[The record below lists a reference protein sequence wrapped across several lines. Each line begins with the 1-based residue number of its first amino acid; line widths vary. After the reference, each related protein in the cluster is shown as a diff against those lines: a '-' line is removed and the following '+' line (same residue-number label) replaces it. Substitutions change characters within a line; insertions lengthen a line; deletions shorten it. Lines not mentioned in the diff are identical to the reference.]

1 MAKKTE
7 QILLPISPDLLE
19 ILRDP
24 QAIQEGARHG
34 ADPGRLELVR
44 GNWLV
49 SADTGYKYPIRDGI
63 PVMLIE
69 EGARWKDTPV
79 DALPVP
85 PPPAV
90 EPIAVEPRASETVTF
105 IRPPEAVSANNS
117 PCSYRSASRCWWPS
131 SEVTNNPSCAVSTD
145 TPRGTPSTSRSSGL
159 LGFMCTS
166 KREPSSNSTT

>member
-1 MAKKTE
+1 MAATPAKEGKRMAKKSE
-7 QILLPISPDLLE
+7 QTLSPISPDLLE

-44 GNWLV
+44 GSWLV

-85 PPPAV
+85 PPPAI
-90 EPIAVEPRASETVTF
+90 EPIAVEPRAGEIAPAPAAAEPNVALLAA
-105 IRPPEAVSANNS
+105 I
-117 PCSYRSASRCWWPS
+117 
-131 SEVTNNPSCAVSTD
+131 
-145 TPRGTPSTSRSSGL
+145 GL
-159 LGFMCTS
+159 LVLALLILIGRSRRRTAPAEALS
-166 KREPSSNSTT
+166 EQTVS

>member
-1 MAKKTE
+1 MAVTPAKEGKRLAKKSE
-7 QILLPISPDLLE
+7 QTVSPISLDLLE

-44 GNWLV
+44 GSWLV

-90 EPIAVEPRASETVTF
+90 EPIAVEPRASETVTAPADAAPNVALLVA
-105 IRPPEAVSANNS
+105 I
-117 PCSYRSASRCWWPS
+117 
-131 SEVTNNPSCAVSTD
+131 
-145 TPRGTPSTSRSSGL
+145 GL
-159 LGFMCTS
+159 LVLALLVLIGRSRRHTAPAEALP
-166 KREPSSNSTT
+166 EPLVP

>member
-1 MAKKTE
+1 MAQKTQE
-7 QILLPISPDLLE
+7 TPSPISPDLLE

-24 QAIQEGARHG
+24 QAIQEGARYG

-44 GNWLV
+44 GSWLV

-85 PPPAV
+85 PPPAI
-90 EPIAVEPRASETVTF
+90 EPIAVETRAG
-105 IRPPEAVSANNS
+105 
-117 PCSYRSASRCWWPS
+117 
-131 SEVTNNPSCAVSTD
+131 EVATAPAAGPNVALLAAI
-145 TPRGTPSTSRSSGL
+145 GL
-159 LGFMCTS
+159 LVLALLILIGRS
-166 KREPSSNSTT
+166 RRHSDAPAEALSEPMVP

>member
-1 MAKKTE
+1 MTSHTNGT
-7 QILLPISPDLLE
+7 QSPVSPDLLE

-24 QAIQEGARHG
+24 QAIQAGDKYG

-44 GNWLV
+44 GSWLV

-85 PPPAV
+85 PPAAEPPPVVRTTEPTTIATQSGPDYRVLLAAAAV
-90 EPIAVEPRASETVTF
+90 LLFLLALVSLGRK
-105 IRPPEAVSANNS
+105 RSANQ
-117 PCSYRSASRCWWPS
+117 
-131 SEVTNNPSCAVSTD
+131 SELPPPA
-145 TPRGTPSTSRSSGL
+145 
-159 LGFMCTS
+159 
-166 KREPSSNSTT
+166 

>member
-1 MAKKTE
+1 MANQTNGT
-7 QILLPISPDLLE
+7 QSPVSPDLLA

-24 QAIQEGARHG
+24 QAIQEGAKHG

-44 GNWLV
+44 GSWLV

-85 PPPAV
+85 PPAP
-90 EPIAVEPRASETVTF
+90 
-105 IRPPEAVSANNS
+105 
-117 PCSYRSASRCWWPS
+117 
-131 SEVTNNPSCAVSTD
+131 
-145 TPRGTPSTSRSSGL
+145 
-159 LGFMCTS
+159 
-166 KREPSSNSTT
+166 EPSPPTLTRLGEATTATTAAADGPDPRILLAVAGALLLLALILVGLGRRRRPALPDGVTEA

>member
-1 MAKKTE
+1 MAQQQTPT
-7 QILLPISPDLLE
+7 PISPDLLE

-24 QAIQEGARHG
+24 QAIQEGARYG

-44 GNWLV
+44 GGWLV

-90 EPIAVEPRASETVTF
+90 EAPAPVDKSAGEAAAAPAAIDTNAAILVAIGALVLALLILVGLSRRRAPSPEPL
-105 IRPPEAVSANNS
+105 PEPLV
-117 PCSYRSASRCWWPS
+117 P
-131 SEVTNNPSCAVSTD
+131 
-145 TPRGTPSTSRSSGL
+145 
-159 LGFMCTS
+159 
-166 KREPSSNSTT
+166 

>member
-1 MAKKTE
+1 MAKQTNGS
-7 QILLPISPDLLE
+7 QSPISPDLLE

-44 GNWLV
+44 GAWLV

-85 PPPAV
+85 PPAAEPA
-90 EPIAVEPRASETVTF
+90 PIT
-105 IRPPEAVSANNS
+105 
-117 PCSYRSASRCWWPS
+117 RSAEATTATPAAGPDPRLLLAAAVALILLVLVVVGLSRRRLARDIEQLPD
-131 SEVTNNPSCAVSTD
+131 A
-145 TPRGTPSTSRSSGL
+145 
-159 LGFMCTS
+159 
-166 KREPSSNSTT
+166 

>member
-1 MAKKTE
+1 VAATPAKEGKRMAKKNE
-7 QILLPISPDLLE
+7 QPVSPISPDLLE

-44 GNWLV
+44 GSWLV

-85 PPPAV
+85 PPPAI
-90 EPIAVEPRASETVTF
+90 EPIAVEPRAGEGVDVAAGGMVAYGVSKTALLVAIGALLLALF
-105 IRPPEAVSANNS
+105 ILIGLSRRRAAPAEALPEPIVS
-117 PCSYRSASRCWWPS
+117 
-131 SEVTNNPSCAVSTD
+131 
-145 TPRGTPSTSRSSGL
+145 
-159 LGFMCTS
+159 
-166 KREPSSNSTT
+166 